1 MYIVGQ
7 KCICYQSMACSVTF
21 ARYFLNDRQTS
32 ELRQIDRQAE
42 IDIELTKSI
51 ETGAPRSDGHLL
63 FCTPLHTGLLHFHW
77 TM

>member
-21 ARYFLNDRQTS
+21 ARYFLNGRQTS

-42 IDIELTKSI
+42 IEIDIILTK
-51 ETGAPRSDGHLL
+51 A
-63 FCTPLHTGLLHFHW
+63 
-77 TM
+77 